1 MLLYVHSITWWSS
14 MTDYIISIGST
25 NVIPAICYFEFFMKI
40 WLINTLGSILRLILK
55 ENKHF
60 IGYSIN
66 LWIPLISPNRLVS
79 YSHFSPLNMLDTMKM
94 NLHEEIIVSV
104 MLIKQVLMCKWSNL
118 LNPVQKF
125 SYFHSRRQFCKTNC
139 WNSVYIKYT
148 LFLLWIIFI
157 VLHYN

>member
-14 MTDYIISIGST
+14 MIDNIISIGSK

-40 WLINTLGSILRLILK
+40 WLISTLGSILRLILK

-66 LWIPLISPNRLVS
+66 LWIPLISPNRLIS

-118 LNPVQKF
+118 LNPVQSFLISIVGVSFAKQIVEIQCILNTHFFCYELF
-125 SYFHSRRQFCKTNC
+125 S
-139 WNSVYIKYT
+139 
-148 LFLLWIIFI
+148 
-157 VLHYN
+157 